1 MPSIADA
8 MTAHATLPRDG
19 TKPLTGTLVVSL
31 DQAVAA
37 PMTARRLADAGAR
50 VIKLERPEGDFA
62 RSYDDIVKGQ
72 CTHYVWL
79 NRGKE
84 SVIADLTKP
93 EDRRLFEA
101 MLARADVFLQNLKP
115 GALAKLGYPIEGLR
129 ARHPKLI
136 CCSISGYGEEGPYR
150 DRKAY
155 DLLIQAE
162 SGLASITGGPDAPAR
177 VGVSLVDIGTGLHAY
192 EAILE
197 ALIARGRTGQG
208 ADIRV
213 AMFDAMMEWMAVP
226 LLFGEHGA
234 PPRRMGLT
242 HFSVAP
248 YGVFPTRD
256 GSPILIAVQNDR
268 EWSMFCNEVLGRPEL
283 ATDPRFATNPA
294 RVAHRAETDGLIGHH
309 FATQDVEALSRK
321 LDTAQIAFA
330 RVNDVAGVLRHPHL
344 RRVTVASPSGPVTLP
359 APPARVLG
367 GGDASFGPLPALGE
381 HTEKVRQEF
390 LG

>member
-1 MPSIADA
+1 MP
-8 MTAHATLPRDG
+8 
-19 TKPLTGTLVVSL
+19 KPLEGTLVVSL

-62 RSYDDIVKGQ
+62 RYYDDIVKGQ

-93 EDRRLFEA
+93 EDRRLLDA

-115 GALAKLGYPIEGLR
+115 GALAKLGYPIARLR
-129 ARHPKLI
+129 EQHPKLI
-136 CCSISGYGEEGPYR
+136 CCSISGYGDDGPYR

-162 SGLASITGGPDAPAR
+162 SGLASITGGPENPAR

-213 AMFDAMMEWMAVP
+213 SMFDAMMEWMAIP
-226 LLFGEHGA
+226 LLFGEYGD
-234 PPRRMGLT
+234 PPKRMGLT

-256 GSPILIAVQNDR
+256 GSPILISVQNDR
-268 EWSMFCNEVLGRPEL
+268 EWAIFCTKVLGRPDL
-283 ATDPRFATNPA
+283 TTDPRFATNPA
-294 RVAHRAETDGLIGHH
+294 RIANRAETDGLIAQY
-309 FATQDVEALSRK
+309 FAAQQVEALARR
-321 LDTAQIAFA
+321 LEHAEIAFA
-330 RVNDVAGVLRHPHL
+330 RVNDVVGVLRHPHL
-344 RRVTVASPSGPVTLP
+344 RRVTVASPNGSIDLP
-359 APPARVLG
+359 APPARFKG
-367 GGDASFGPLPALGE
+367 EDDPRFGPLPALGE
-381 HTEKVRQEF
+381 HTEKVRREF